1 MQVGNYSGAG
11 HHLDSLLVLR
21 IVVVFERHLVQSL
34 IAALKNRAAAE
45 AVPVNT
51 LAERLLQRCV

>member
-21 IVVVFERHLVQSL
+21 IVVVFERHLVQYQRRRIIDVHL
-34 IAALKNRAAAE
+34 HRRGEMRAG
-45 AVPVNT
+45 V
-51 LAERLLQRCV
+51 

>member
-1 MQVGNYSGAG
+1 MLSQMN
-11 HHLDSLLVLR
+11 LR
-21 IVVVFERHLVQSL
+21 FPKAL

-51 LAERLLQRCV
+51 LGTLQTMRHVD